1 MPASES
7 SGPSIAVLLWPDLG
21 SGARACVAGLPE
33 CILPVAEPES
43 EAQARQLLQTTRYD
57 LVVLGSSWSEDPALL
72 ARMAEEPAAVIWADA
87 ELSQAAQRLAFES
100 GVQDVLWPA
109 DQGAASVHRR
119 LVAAVWRQRRVLHA
133 RTAYAT
139 DLATGLPHRQ
149 QLIEHMAHLLA
160 LRDREP
166 APMALLVLR
175 VEGLETVAAQRGAQ
189 AAASLRRKL
198 AVRLR
203 SGLRASDVVAA
214 IAGDRYA
221 VLLAWIDAVS
231 DVDGVAAKL
240 VGAVQRPFSIG
251 GVPLA
256 LAVSLGVA
264 RYPDDGKDAEG
275 LLEAAN
281 AGASAQ
287 PVQGRSGFVN
297 LLEHGP
303 VDAANDD
310 SA

>member
-1 MPASES
+1 MPAAES
-7 SGPSIAVLLWPDLG
+7 STPAIAVLVWHDLG
-21 SGARACVAGLPE
+21 PGARSCVAGLPGRV
-33 CILPVAEPES
+33 LPAAEPAT
-43 EAQARQLLQTTRYD
+43 EAEARQLLQTTRFD
-57 LVVLGSSWSEDPALL
+57 LVILGSAWSKEPGLL

-87 ELSQAAQRLAFES
+87 EPSPADQRLAFES
-100 GVQDVLWPA
+100 GVQDVLLPG
-109 DQGAASVHRR
+109 DQVEASVHRR
-119 LVAAVWRQRRVLHA
+119 LMAAVWRQRRVVHA

-203 SGLRASDVVAA
+203 AGLRASDVVAA
-214 IAGDRYA
+214 IARDRYA
-221 VLLAWIDAVS
+221 VLLAWVEAPS
-231 DVDGVAAKL
+231 DVDGVGAKL
-240 VGAVQRPFSIG
+240 VSAVQRPFSIG

-256 LAVSLGVA
+256 LAVSLGMA
-264 RYPDDGKDAEG
+264 RYPEDGRDAES

-287 PVQGRSGFVN
+287 QGQGRSGFVN

-310 SA
+310 SG

>member
-1 MPASES
+1 MPAAES
-7 SGPSIAVLLWPDLG
+7 PASAIAVLFWPDLG
-21 SGARACVAGLPE
+21 PGARSCIAGLSDAIQPA
-33 CILPVAEPES
+33 AEPET
-43 EAQARQLLQTTRYD
+43 EAQARQLMQTTRFD
-57 LVVLGSSWSEDPALL
+57 LVVLGSSRIADPGLL
-72 ARMAEEPAAVIWADA
+72 ASMAEEPAAVIWADT
-87 ELSQAAQRLAFES
+87 ELSLSTLRLAFES
-100 GVQDVLWPA
+100 GAQDVLLPG
-109 DQGAASVHRR
+109 DQLEASVLRR
-119 LVAAVWRQRRVLHA
+119 LMAAVWRQRRVVHA

-203 SGLRASDVVAA
+203 AGLRASDVVAA

-221 VLLAWIDAVS
+221 VLLAWIDAPS
-231 DVDGVAAKL
+231 DVDGVGAKL
-240 VGAVQRPFSIG
+240 VSAVQRPFSIG

-256 LAVSLGVA
+256 LAVSLGLA
-264 RYPDDGKDAEG
+264 RYPEDGKDAEG

-287 PVQGRSGFVN
+287 QGQGRSGFVN
-297 LLEHGP
+297 LLENGP